1 MHTLKRKLPGR
12 SGHAVAAEL
21 KQSNGLTVGEI
32 AERLDMS
39 YMGVKAQCLALE
51 KIGFITSRN
60 HHRGKG
66 RPQLVYRLTAK
77 GQELFRNDDTQLAV
91 ALLHE
96 ARTLF
101 GPAAAEKLLFLYF
114 QKQTAGYLEKLSV
127 HPPGESRLPA
137 LADLRNEDGHMA
149 RVENHCLVESH
160 TPLAGLFEAFPAA
173 VGMEES
179 MISKALGVPVTR
191 RLERTGDHYQ
201 ILFEAFHC
209 GTASA

>member
-77 GQELFRNDDTQLAV
+77 GQELFRNDDTRLAV

-201 ILFEAFHC
+201 IRFEAFHC